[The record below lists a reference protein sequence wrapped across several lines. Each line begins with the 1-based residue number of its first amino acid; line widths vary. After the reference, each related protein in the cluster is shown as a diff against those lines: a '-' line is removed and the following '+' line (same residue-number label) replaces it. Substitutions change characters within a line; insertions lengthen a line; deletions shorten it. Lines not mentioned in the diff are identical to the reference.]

1 MVLIFLNHPKYVY
14 VYMCVLYFVTYDI
27 YYIYMD
33 GLEGGEKNGE
43 LDISH
48 IESNNLGSRN

>member
-33 GLEGGEKNGE
+33 GLEGGEKSGE